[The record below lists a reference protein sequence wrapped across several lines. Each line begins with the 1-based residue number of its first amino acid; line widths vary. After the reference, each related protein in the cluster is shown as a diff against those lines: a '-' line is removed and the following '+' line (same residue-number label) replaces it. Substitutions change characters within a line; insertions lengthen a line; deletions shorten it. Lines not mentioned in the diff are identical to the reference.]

1 MLEEVLERLLL
12 TLELDPRNPR
22 LLTPSLSLEC
32 KLRPAFP
39 QLDPFLRRQPRES
52 SGVETS

>member
-22 LLTPSLSLEC
+22 LLTPPPSV
-32 KLRPAFP
+32 PTAG
-39 QLDPFLRRQPRES
+39 PFFE
-52 SGVETS
+52 EAA